1 MTAGTEGIDPTV
13 TSSGEYDTGTHSTD
27 GSAKKSDQAHV
38 VATVRATILEL
49 MKYGLLEEASKPNL
63 YRNALLHRDEV
74 DRVLSWL
81 ELALRID
88 DIRGLA
94 FIVVADALDR
104 DDDEWSHPLVRRQR
118 LTLEQSLLV
127 AILRQQFVAHEVEAG
142 VGAGDARFALDDL
155 IPHLQAYLGDLGSDA
170 QERKRLLTL
179 LEQLKG
185 HGIVSDV
192 DQQERVTI
200 RPIIAHLANPENL
213 TNLVQALRDATSDG
227 DIGPTS
233 VDEADE

>member
-1 MTAGTEGIDPTV
+1 MTHTEGTDPIVPTSNGFANSVHSAGADAKLPEQTHV
-13 TSSGEYDTGTHSTD
+13 T
-27 GSAKKSDQAHV
+27 AA
-38 VATVRATILEL
+38 VRATLLEL
-49 MKYGLLEEASKPNL
+49 MKFGLLEESSKPNL

-94 FIVVADALDR
+94 FIVVADTVDR
-104 DDDEWSHPLVRRQR
+104 DGDEWSHPLVRRQR

-127 AILRQQFVAHEVEAG
+127 AILRQQFIAHEVEAG
-142 VGAGDARFALDDL
+142 IGAGDARVALDDL

-185 HGIVSDV
+185 HGIVSEV

-213 TNLVQALRDATSDG
+213 THLVQALRDATSNSG
-227 DIGPTS
+227 TGPTS
-233 VDEADE
+233 VSEVDE